1 MIISR
6 CCKES
11 VYVVHDYYVCG
22 KCNLACGTLSSLSWM
37 SESYD
42 DTRNDFE
49 IETIFNSA

>member
-11 VYVVHDYYVCG
+11 VYVEHDYYVCG
-22 KCNLACGTLSSLSWM
+22 KCNIHCDTLSSLSWM

-42 DTRNDFE
+42 ETRDIGKIEE
-49 IETIFNSA
+49 IFGCS